1 MSSILEHCQ
10 EEAEHEQEDDLVE
23 VEPGCVANDEQPTFD
38 VIAANDKDDLVVEE
52 KAALSSLEEAISSV
66 ETDTALLDS
75 IETETQDFEQEAVK
89 KNSIVNIVDLSS
101 AADQLEQFE
110 VQEEA
115 LISEKVSDRN
125 FMHKII

>member
-1 MSSILEHCQ
+1 M
-10 EEAEHEQEDDLVE
+10 VE

-75 IETETQDFEQEAVK
+75 IETETQDFEQEDQAVK
-89 KNSIVNIVDLSS
+89 KTSIVDFGS
-101 AADQLEQFE
+101 AGQVQQLEIQ
-110 VQEEA
+110 EA
-115 LISEKVSDRN
+115 LVCEKVSDSVVNSECMLLKN
-125 FMHKII
+125 FCICPVPIAAV